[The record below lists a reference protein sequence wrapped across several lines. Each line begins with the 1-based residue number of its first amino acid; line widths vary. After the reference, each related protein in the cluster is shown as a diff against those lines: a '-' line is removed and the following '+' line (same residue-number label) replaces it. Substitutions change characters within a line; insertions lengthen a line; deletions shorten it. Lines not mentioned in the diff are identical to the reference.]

1 VSVALAGPILIY
13 GAGAVG
19 QFVGGT
25 LALAGH
31 SVTLLGRPTL
41 CAALADNPLRL
52 VWEQPPAGELPAREV
67 SIAAVPS
74 IDALER
80 PPALVILTVKGYDT
94 APALHDLRRLVAGGA
109 TVLTIQNGVGNE
121 ETLAEGLGADAVR
134 SGAFTI
140 SVSISSPGT
149 VVRYTA
155 KGGLAFA
162 PFAGETIG
170 PLMARF
176 APSGLPFVQVRSHRV
191 LKWSKLLLNMLG
203 NAQSAILDLPPSAL
217 FADSRL
223 FAIEQRAFREARAAM
238 RAAGIGLTDLPAY
251 PVRALALA
259 MSFPAGLAQRLLAR
273 RMGGGRGAKMPSLW
287 IDLHE
292 AKGRSEVAW
301 YNGAVVA
308 LGRARGV
315 PAPINDALQRTLAA
329 LIADPAR
336 WEAYRGQPDRWLR
349 DIPPA
354 R

>member
-1 VSVALAGPILIY
+1 MSAAPAGPVLIY

-31 SVTLLGRPTL
+31 RVTLLGRPAL
-41 CAALADNPLRL
+41 CAALADAPLRL
-52 VWEQPPAGELPAREV
+52 AWEHPPAGELTAREV
-67 SIAAVPS
+67 PVAAVPS
-74 IDALER
+74 LAALDT

-94 APALHDLRRLVAGGA
+94 AAALPDLRRLVADGA

-121 ETLAEGLGADAVR
+121 EALAEGLGAGAVR

-140 SVSISSPGT
+140 SVSIPAPGA
-149 VVRYTA
+149 VLRHTA
-155 KGGLAFA
+155 KGGLVFA
-162 PFAGETIG
+162 PFAGEAVG
-170 PLMARF
+170 PLVDLF
-176 APSGLPFVQVRSHRV
+176 AATGLPVVVARSYRV

-203 NAQSAILDLPPSAL
+203 NAQAAILDLPPAAL
-217 FADSRL
+217 FADPRL
-223 FAIEQRAFREARAAM
+223 FAVERRAFREARAAM

-259 MSFPAGLAQRLLAR
+259 MSLPAGLAQRLLAR

-287 IDLHE
+287 LDLHE
-292 AKGRSEVAW
+292 ARGRSEVAW
-301 YNGAVVA
+301 YNGAVA
-308 LGRARGV
+308 TLGQARGV
-315 PAPINDALQRTLAA
+315 PTPVNEALHRTLAG

-336 WEAYRGQPDRWLR
+336 WSAYRGQPDRWLR
-349 DIPPA
+349 EIAGA